1 MEVMEPLEV
10 RPLLEEYITGVGMGK
25 VLRIDSVSSL
35 LVLSLYF
42 PHRYENMASHLSI
55 LITMLSSTVAMP
67 FHPATMLGLWNCK
80 PKPILPSINCFW
92 L

>member
-1 MEVMEPLEV
+1 MESLEF
-10 RPLLEEYITGVGMGK
+10 RPLLEEYITGVGMGRI
-25 VLRIDSVSSL
+25 LRINSVSSL

-42 PHRYENMASHLSI
+42 PYRYENMTSHLSV
-55 LITMLSSTVAMP
+55 LITMLSPTVAMP
-67 FHPATMLGLWNCK
+67 FHPATMLGLWNYK